1 MRSKIG
7 GKKMIYYIFALLS
20 ALIVI
25 YFIIKAIPYTPA
37 IDGENAIASIEK
49 VRIGNIEQGIL
60 IRSRDIKNPIL
71 LYLHSGPGSS
81 EMVSF
86 RSLHSKLEDH
96 FTVVYWDQ
104 RGTGKSYNKEV
115 KNKGISIEMLV
126 EDTGELI
133 QYLLKRFNQEKL
145 FLMGHSWG
153 TALGILATSK
163 YPQYLYAYIGSG
175 QIVKPAY
182 AEKLS

>member
-1 MRSKIG
+1 
-7 GKKMIYYIFALLS
+7 MIYYILALLS

-86 RSLHSKLEDH
+86 RSLHSKL
-96 FTVVYWDQ
+96 
-104 RGTGKSYNKEV
+104 GSV
-115 KNKGISIEMLV
+115 KL
-126 EDTGELI
+126 DTPFFS
-133 QYLLKRFNQEKL
+133 QN
-145 FLMGHSWG
+145 
-153 TALGILATSK
+153 
-163 YPQYLYAYIGSG
+163 LYFSRIIIFYI
-175 QIVKPAY
+175 
-182 AEKLS
+182 